1 MREVDAS
8 AGMFPVLDATFGTSN
23 TVALLERSNCHFPP
37 NSRRNEDV
45 DEGSIA
51 DGRIGCRFV
60 LCQFL
65 FVDGGDASQERL
77 GKARQGRRVSRQGP
91 QSRRWQRQLHVPRFD
106 TAEEMKS
113 EEYAKKA
120 EAGTAGIITVFGN
133 VNMGR
138 NLGLTFLYSSS
149 VVSALPI

>member
-1 MREVDAS
+1 
-8 AGMFPVLDATFGTSN
+8 
-23 TVALLERSNCHFPP
+23 
-37 NSRRNEDV
+37 
-45 DEGSIA
+45 
-51 DGRIGCRFV
+51 
-60 LCQFL
+60 
-65 FVDGGDASQERL
+65 
-77 GKARQGRRVSRQGP
+77 
-91 QSRRWQRQLHVPRFD
+91 
-106 TAEEMKS
+106 MKS